1 MAKMNEIDP
10 NVVNK
15 ITTGTSITGDVMSN
29 GDIRIDGTLKG
40 NLNTKGKVVVGNEGF
55 INGEIEC
62 KNADISGKVEG
73 KIKVTELTSLSKSA
87 KVSGEITTN
96 RLAIEPG
103 AVFSGTCNMS
113 GSSSSAAYTSPS
125 PSASSNNEEKRK

>member
-1 MAKMNEIDP
+1 MAKINEIDP

-15 ITTGTSITGDVMSN
+15 ITTGTSITGDIISN
-29 GDIRIDGTLKG
+29 GDIRIDGILKG
-40 NLNTKGKVVVGNEGF
+40 NLNTKGKVVVGNEGV

-73 KIKVTELTSLSKSA
+73 KIKVSELLSLSKSA
-87 KVSGEITTN
+87 KITGEITTN

-103 AVFSGTCNMS
+103 AIFSGTCNMS
-113 GSSSSAAYTSPS
+113 SSSSSTYASVSSAA
-125 PSASSNNEEKRK
+125 NIVDEKGK

>member
-1 MAKMNEIDP
+1 MAKINEIDP

-15 ITTGTSITGDVMSN
+15 ITTGTSITGDIISN
-29 GDIRIDGTLKG
+29 GDIRIDGILKG
-40 NLNTKGKVVVGNEGF
+40 NLNTKGKVVVGNEGV

-62 KNADISGKVEG
+62 KNADISGKVDG
-73 KIKVTELTSLSKSA
+73 KIKVSELLSLSKSA
-87 KVSGEITTN
+87 KISGEITTN

-113 GSSSSAAYTSPS
+113 SSSSSTYASVSSA
-125 PSASSNNEEKRK
+125 ASSNDEKAK

>member
-1 MAKMNEIDP
+1 MAKINEIDP

-15 ITTGTSITGDVMSN
+15 ITTGTSITGDIISN
-29 GDIRIDGTLKG
+29 GDIRIDGILKG
-40 NLNTKGKVVVGNEGF
+40 NLNTKGKVVVGNEGV

-73 KIKVTELTSLSKSA
+73 KVKVSELLSLSKSA
-87 KVSGEITTN
+87 KITGEITTN

-103 AVFSGTCNMS
+103 AIFSGTCNMS
-113 GSSSSAAYTSPS
+113 SSSSSTYASVSSAA
-125 PSASSNNEEKRK
+125 NIVDEKGK

>member
-1 MAKMNEIDP
+1 MAKTNEIDP

-15 ITTGTSITGDVMSN
+15 ITIGTSITGDVMSN

-40 NLNTKGKVVVGNEGF
+40 NLITKGKVVVGNEGL
-55 INGEIEC
+55 ISGEIEC

-73 KIKVTELTSLSKSA
+73 KIKVAELISLSKSA
-87 KVSGEITTN
+87 KITGEITTN

-103 AVFSGTCNMS
+103 AVFSGTCNMDS
-113 GSSSSAAYTSPS
+113 GSSSTAYSAPS
-125 PSASSNNEEKRK
+125 TASSSNDEKRK

>member
-1 MAKMNEIDP
+1 MAKINEIDP

-15 ITTGTSITGDVMSN
+15 ITTGTSITGDIISN
-29 GDIRIDGTLKG
+29 GDIRIDGILKG
-40 NLNTKGKVVVGNEGF
+40 NLNTKGKVVVGNEGV

-73 KIKVTELTSLSKSA
+73 KIKVSELLSLSKSA
-87 KVSGEITTN
+87 KISGEITTN

-103 AVFSGTCNMS
+103 AIFSGTCNMS
-113 GSSSSAAYTSPS
+113 SSSSSTYASVSSAA
-125 PSASSNNEEKRK
+125 NIVDEKGK

>member
-15 ITTGTSITGDVMSN
+15 ITTGTSITGDVISN

-62 KNADISGKVEG
+62 KNADVSGKIEG
-73 KIKVTELTSLSKSA
+73 KIKVAELISLSKSA
-87 KVSGEITTN
+87 KISGEITTN

-103 AVFSGTCNMS
+103 AVFSGTCNMDSSARTTSFGS
-113 GSSSSAAYTSPS
+113 GSSSS
-125 PSASSNNEEKRK
+125 SNDEKRK